1 MKRRFEGFQWIYL
14 AVSQFFRYF
23 ATLKTEIMMKRILFL
38 MLMVATWVS
47 ASAQTKKVSV
57 LGDSY
62 STFIG
67 VIPANYSSFYPND
80 RNDVT
85 EVEQTWWSLY
95 TKAKGYSLEKNDSWG
110 GTTICGTGYGRMDTS
125 RSNFISRVDSLGNP
139 DIIFVFGGTND
150 AWARAPIGEYQY
162 SDWTK
167 EDCKSFRP
175 ALACLIDMLGKRY
188 PQAKLCFILN
198 SELSEEVN
206 ESMREVCKH
215 YGVQFVELH
224 DIEKQ
229 NGHPS
234 ISGMK
239 SICEQLLE
247 AGL

>member
-1 MKRRFEGFQWIYL
+1 
-14 AVSQFFRYF
+14 
-23 ATLKTEIMMKRILFL
+23 MMKKMLFL
-38 MLMVATWVS
+38 MLMVGTWTC

-67 VIPANYSSFYPND
+67 VIPANYASFYPND

-95 TKAKGYSLEKNDSWG
+95 TKAKGYTLEKNDSWG

-175 ALACLIDMLGKRY
+175 ALACLIDLLQKRY

-215 YGVQFVELH
+215 YEVQLVELH

-239 SICEQLLE
+239 SIFEQLLE

>member
-95 TKAKGYSLEKNDSWG
+95 TKAAATL
-110 GTTICGTGYGRMDTS
+110 
-125 RSNFISRVDSLGNP
+125 SRVWTVWVTLTSSSSSAAPTMLG
-139 DIIFVFGGTND
+139 
-150 AWARAPIGEYQY
+150 
-162 SDWTK
+162 
-167 EDCKSFRP
+167 P
-175 ALACLIDMLGKRY
+175 ALPSVNTNTLTGRRKT
-188 PQAKLCFILN
+188 AKV
-198 SELSEEVN
+198 SA
-206 ESMREVCKH
+206 
-215 YGVQFVELH
+215 LH
-224 DIEKQ
+224 W
-229 NGHPS
+229 P
-234 ISGMK
+234 
-239 SICEQLLE
+239 
-247 AGL
+247 A